1 MSENLRRRSPDQA
14 FDFESDYGSAYEE
27 LAHQLIPAY
36 AQLFQLSIAL
46 LEPRVGEEADVL
58 VVGCGTG
65 VELVTFGT
73 LKPGWRQVGVDPSPQ
88 MIDLAKT
95 KLEQHGLA
103 DRFQLVTGYT
113 EDLPENSAFDVATL
127 FNVMHFLPDDGA
139 KLGLLESVATRLRP
153 GGHFVMVDLYGD
165 SSTSEF
171 QYLLEVW
178 KRYMLVRGL
187 SPEEREV
194 FLERLGTGCHFVPKA
209 RILELLAEAGF
220 DDVIQFY
227 RGLLYGGWIA
237 RKT

>member
-1 MSENLRRRSPDQA
+1 VSDNLRRRRPDPA
-14 FDFESDYGSAYEE
+14 FDFESDYGSAYEK

-36 AQLFQLSIAL
+36 AQLFQLTIAL

-65 VELVTFGT
+65 VELATFGT

-103 DRFQLVTGYT
+103 GRFRLVTGYT
-113 EDLPENSAFDVATL
+113 EDLPEDPAFDVATL

-139 KLGLLESVATRLRP
+139 KLGLLESVAARLRP
-153 GGHFVMVDLYGD
+153 GGHLVMVDLYGD
-165 SSTSEF
+165 SSTPEF
-171 QYLLEVW
+171 ECLLEVW
-178 KRYMLVRGL
+178 RRYMLIRGL
-187 SPEEREV
+187 LPEEREV
-194 FLERLGTGCHFVPKA
+194 FLERLRTGCHFVPKA
-209 RILELLAEAGF
+209 RILELLADAGF